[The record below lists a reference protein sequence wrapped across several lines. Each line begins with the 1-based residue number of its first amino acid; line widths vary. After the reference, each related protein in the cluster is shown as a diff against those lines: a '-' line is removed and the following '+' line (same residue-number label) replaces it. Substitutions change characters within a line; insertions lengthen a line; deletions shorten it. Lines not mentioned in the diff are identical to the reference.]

1 MKKILTIIVVG
12 ISILFITACNSNNEN
27 NVAID
32 VDDNTTTVI
41 DTVVE
46 MKDTT
51 IKTIEDWIVYETI
64 DFSLP
69 LYKFADTKIHDT
81 LLSIVNNQFGN
92 DFDAV
97 SIVYFPTVDTIGTY
111 GKDSVPYLYNLYI
124 GTINY
129 YYYGVTWKSMLESII
144 GCSMIGDNL
153 CYIEGVSAGVPR
165 NPQITTILK
174 GMSDYEPAERRM
186 HHRSVRR
193 PQRRHQRFRLRR
205 DQDRAGE

>member
-32 VDDNTTTVI
+32 VDDNI
-41 DTVVE
+41 IAKADTI
-46 MKDTT
+46 TLC
-51 IKTIEDWIVYETI
+51 
-64 DFSLP
+64 LP
-69 LYKFADTKIHDT
+69 IYKFANTKVHDT
-81 LLSIVNNQFGN
+81 LLSIVNNYFLN
-92 DFDAV
+92 DLDAV

-129 YYYGVTWKSMLESII
+129 DYHGGTWKSMLESII

-153 CYIEGVSAGVPR
+153 CYIECD
-165 NPQITTILK
+165 ITLKRLFVKTSEKIHRTLILENTVCPCAELDAYCYLFDTDSLFFK
-174 GMSDYEPAERRM
+174 SD
-186 HHRSVRR
+186 
-193 PQRRHQRFRLRR
+193 LN
-205 DQDRAGE
+205 

>member
-111 GKDSVPYLYNLYI
+111 GKDSVPYLYNLQIETVHY
-124 GTINY
+124 NY
-129 YYYGVTWKSMLESII
+129 HGDLWKSELESMI
-144 GCSMIGDNL
+144 GCSKIGDYL
-153 CYIEGVSAGVPR
+153 C
-165 NPQITTILK
+165 
-174 GMSDYEPAERRM
+174 
-186 HHRSVRR
+186 
-193 PQRRHQRFRLRR
+193 
-205 DQDRAGE
+205 

>member
-129 YYYGVTWKSMLESII
+129 YYYGGTWKSMLESII

-153 CYIEGVSAGVPR
+153 CYIEGD
-165 NPQITTILK
+165 ITLKRLFVKTSEKIHRTLILENTVCPCAELDAYCYLFDNDSLFFK
-174 GMSDYEPAERRM
+174 SD
-186 HHRSVRR
+186 
-193 PQRRHQRFRLRR
+193 LN
-205 DQDRAGE
+205 

>member
-69 LYKFADTKIHDT
+69 LYKFVDTKIHDT

-97 SIVYFPTVDTIGTY
+97 SIVYFPTVDTIETY
-111 GKDSVPYLYNLYI
+111 DKDSVPYLSNLQIETVHYNYHGDL
-124 GTINY
+124 
-129 YYYGVTWKSMLESII
+129 WKSELESMI
-144 GCSMIGDNL
+144 GCSKIGDNL
-153 CYIEGVSAGVPR
+153 CYIKDELTLERLFVKTSEKIHR
-165 NPQITTILK
+165 TLILK
-174 GMSDYEPAERRM
+174 NTVHPCTSELGILI
-186 HHRSVRR
+186 
-193 PQRRHQRFRLRR
+193 FI
-205 DQDRAGE
+205 